1 MAFSHEFTM
10 SGVWARCHLLTFCV
24 RTSMCSHGW
33 VGEGLNVSEVR
44 TLGDNLT
51 SPQQPAN
58 NTVYE
63 ALTPPHQSAHSNPP
77 QWCAS
82 NESGIVRTS
91 LPSTVWKS
99 YQGRTDYSR
108 KKVLL
113 KFLRAAEKMGLLMH
127 FKGSMSS
134 SHFHVFSLT
143 WVIMK
148 KLFIDPQKAA
158 LALSLQPPLKNCVL
172 ASC

>member
-1 MAFSHEFTM
+1 M
-10 SGVWARCHLLTFCV
+10 SGVWVRCHLLTFCV
-24 RTSMCSHGW
+24 CTSMCLYGW
-33 VGEGLNVSEVR
+33 VGEGLNASEVR

-63 ALTPPHQSAHSNPP
+63 ALTPPHQSAHSNPL

-82 NESGIVRTS
+82 NESGIMRTS
-91 LPSTVWKS
+91 PQFKN
-99 YQGRTDYSR
+99 RTDYLR
-108 KKVLL
+108 KEVLL
-113 KFLRAAEKMGLLMH
+113 KFLSAAEKMRLLTH
-127 FKGSMSS
+127 FKGSISS

-143 WVIMK
+143 WVIMQNQ
-148 KLFIDPQKAA
+148 FIDPQKAA
-158 LALSLQPPLKNCVL
+158 LALSLQPPPK